1 MHIYTTVVATRPSWD
16 EQLPRQQ
23 YIQHRCKY
31 DVWSQVNHSEGKEVR
46 PPSPHIAQ
54 GEMTLHEYHIYIY
67 IDKKNKPD
75 RVCDC
80 HGSTNDIMLAV
91 YWRNESGSPWRSID
105 WLWEQYNRVGSV
117 WQKAKWGRH
126 VEPHSIEPNISYHN
140 RKWQRHFQRGKK
152 NCNMRRA
159 LVQLLHV
166 IWKLNN
172 FIWQSSLPCGHRAT
186 EAAGINPVLLAR
198 FSRMK

>member
-1 MHIYTTVVATRPSWD
+1 MSSCPGNSTYSIAVNMTPFGHKWT
-16 EQLPRQQ
+16 
-23 YIQHRCKY
+23 IQRAKRFARHL
-31 DVWSQVNHSEGKEVR
+31 H
-46 PPSPHIAQ
+46 
-54 GEMTLHEYHIYIY
+54 TLHRVKWLCMNIIY

-172 FIWQSSLPCGHRAT
+172 FIWQRSLPCGHRAT